1 LTNTLRFAHLGGVG
15 KRDAPRRS
23 RQDGKRGKVPGSGGK
38 KRGQMEI
45 DEITHQVA
53 MSILANYG
61 RTEIGRALGK
71 YLQAK
76 GWQDDATPM
85 PAGTVDDYIRRAN
98 EQLNE
103 QRELTREEARK
114 AQINRLKRRMV
125 SADADKRHK
134 DALDIED
141 RLMEIEGTRLPREI
155 EVGSP
160 GGGPLIPRG
169 PAEVLAALERFVGGG
184 PKPAGAADP
193 AAPAPAAA
201 TVPDSGANGPTEA

>member
-1 LTNTLRFAHLGGVG
+1 MG

-23 RQDGKRGKVPGSGGK
+23 RQNARRGKVPGSGGR
-38 KRGQMEI
+38 KRGQLEV

-53 MSILANYG
+53 MCILANYG

-76 GWQDDATPM
+76 GWQEDATPM

-98 EQLNE
+98 EMLNE

-125 SADADKRHK
+125 AADADKRHK
-134 DALDIED
+134 DALEIED
-141 RLMEIEGTRLPREI
+141 RLMDLEGTRMPKEI
-155 EVGSP
+155 EVGGP
-160 GGGPLIPRG
+160 GGAPLIPRG
-169 PAEVLAALERFVGGG
+169 PADVLSALERFVSTGQ
-184 PKPAGAADP
+184 KPGDP
-193 AAPAPAAA
+193 AAEAPAAA
-201 TVPDSGANGPTEA
+201 TAPDSGANGPSGA